1 MRLSDVQHQERALA
15 ILRRAL
21 ASGRTHHAYLFTGP
35 EGVGKE
41 RAAVGLA
48 ARLMCQDAARAPDA
62 DACGVCN
69 SCRMI
74 AAGGHPELHLVYREL
89 NRQHPEATVRKTRGL
104 FLVVDV
110 VRHFV
115 IGPAGV
121 RPTQSPRRVFIIRDA
136 ERMNEEAQ
144 NALLKTLEEPPGATC
159 LILVTASAERLLP
172 TIRSRCQ
179 VIPFGLL
186 PPAFVAAQ
194 LCKQADLTPPEAELL
209 AALSGGRLGVALA
222 WQRHYALLE
231 RLPEIAGLLRLVWRG
246 GVSAFGK
253 AFGDLGKAL
262 AATAQESDT
271 ADEADT
277 AADGDDTED
286 ADGTAERDVSTDAWR
301 AGLKLILLVF
311 AALLRDVLV
320 QQAGAPTLARLAPL
334 AEIVAELHHHLPPD
348 AVAAALA
355 AVAEAEEQL
364 DRNVAVP
371 LVGERLAIALLGEA
385 PVARS
390 L

>member
-21 ASGRTHHAYLFTGP
+21 ASGRTHHAYLFAGP

-48 ARLMCQDAARAPDA
+48 ARLMCQDASLAPDA

-74 AAGGHPELHLVYREL
+74 AAGSHPELHIVRREL
-89 NRQHPEATVRKTRGL
+89 IRLHPDAEIRKRKGL
-104 FLVVDV
+104 LLGVDV
-110 VRHFV
+110 VRHFL
-115 IGPAGV
+115 IEPAGL

-136 ERMNEEAQ
+136 ESMSDQAQ

-194 LCKQADLTPPEAELL
+194 LCTQADLTPPEAEML

-222 WQRHYALLE
+222 WQRQYALLE

-246 GVSAFGK
+246 DVPAFGK
-253 AFGDLGKAL
+253 ALGDLGKVL
-262 AATAQESDT
+262 AATAQEPDN
-271 ADEADT
+271 ADETDADN
-277 AADGDDTED
+277 DED
-286 ADGTAERDVSTDAWR
+286 AEGTDSAAEREVTTDAWR
-301 AGLKLILLVF
+301 AALKLVLLVF

-334 AEIVAELHHHLPPD
+334 EEIIRELHRHLSPD

-385 PVARS
+385 PVTRS